1 LYGVA
6 IYLLFGCSKA
16 LSSHG
21 ILDQSLFSVPI
32 AFSTMRF
39 LKTLVTFSSLFLVA
53 SAAPATQKDSVISS
67 IATVSQAVQANRDAI
82 NRYHGGSL
90 AAIPVGRK
98 CYDCWYAL
106 REAQSKLTDT
116 KFTPSESEEVV
127 KQFTSLNQDSI
138 DLLDMYREKVSYF
151 IPHSDLY

>member
-1 LYGVA
+1 
-6 IYLLFGCSKA
+6 
-16 LSSHG
+16 
-21 ILDQSLFSVPI
+21 
-32 AFSTMRF
+32 MRF

-53 SAAPATQKDSVISS
+53 SAAPATQKDSVVSS
-67 IATVSQAVQANRDAI
+67 IATVSEAVQANKDAI

-90 AAIPVGRK
+90 AAIPVGQK

-106 REAQSKLTDT
+106 REAHSKLTDA

-138 DLLDMYREKVSYF
+138 DLLNLYRDKVRSLHTSLRLVLMMANNLTKNRHQY
-151 IPHSDLY
+151 